1 MRTQILRLTDP
12 DRCPAAVSFDSPSRE
27 RALYRRI
34 LEVGIRTQLPEDER
48 RLIELC
54 CREGYTVGEAARL
67 LRVDRST
74 AFRRLCRAKEN
85 LRRFAGGCL
94 AVTAPERARPSKP
107 EKPLSSP
114 EKPFSGTDKSLS
126 ESEKQLSGTESS
138 CLFPAD
144 RVY

>member
-12 DRCPAAVSFDSPSRE
+12 DRCPAAVPSAGPSRE

-48 RLIELC
+48 RMVELC

-94 AVTAPERARPSKP
+94 AVTAPE
-107 EKPLSSP
+107 KPLSSP
-114 EKPFSGTDKSLS
+114 EKLFSGM
-126 ESEKQLSGTESS
+126 ENS
-138 CLFPAD
+138 CHFPAD

>member
-12 DRCPAAVSFDSPSRE
+12 DRCPAAVPSAGPSRE

-94 AVTAPERARPSKP
+94 AVTAPE
-107 EKPLSSP
+107 KPLS
-114 EKPFSGTDKSLS
+114 GTEKSLS
-126 ESEKQLSGTESS
+126 ESEKQLSGAEK
-138 CLFPAD
+138 
-144 RVY
+144 

>member
-85 LRRFAGGCL
+85 LRRFAGGCQMRGKRVPA
-94 AVTAPERARPSKP
+94 AVA
-107 EKPLSSP
+107 
-114 EKPFSGTDKSLS
+114 SLS
-126 ESEKQLSGTESS
+126 ESRAQAVSPAGWRGGLSLWSRGGE
-138 CLFPAD
+138 LQVAVPVGL
-144 RVY
+144 R

>member
-54 CREGYTVGEAARL
+54 CREGYTVG
-67 LRVDRST
+67 
-74 AFRRLCRAKEN
+74 
-85 LRRFAGGCL
+85 
-94 AVTAPERARPSKP
+94 
-107 EKPLSSP
+107 
-114 EKPFSGTDKSLS
+114 
-126 ESEKQLSGTESS
+126 
-138 CLFPAD
+138 
-144 RVY
+144 

>member
-67 LRVDRST
+67 LRVERST

-94 AVTAPERARPSKP
+94 AVTAPEKP
-107 EKPLSSP
+107 FSGT
-114 EKPFSGTDKSLS
+114 EKPFSGTEKPFSGT
-126 ESEKQLSGTESS
+126 EKQLSGTEKQLSGSESS
-138 CLFPAD
+138 CHFPAD

>member
-107 EKPLSSP
+107 EKTA
-114 EKPFSGTDKSLS
+114 FISGKTVFRYGKIAFRIG
-126 ESEKQLSGTESS
+126 KQLSGTESS

>member
-12 DRCPAAVSFDSPSRE
+12 DRCPAAVPSAGPSRE

-48 RLIELC
+48 RMVELC

-94 AVTAPERARPSKP
+94 AVTAPEKQ
-107 EKPLSSP
+107 LSAP
-114 EKPFSGTDKSLS
+114 EKPFSGAEKPFSDS
-126 ESEKQLSGTESS
+126 ENS
-138 CLFPAD
+138 CHFPAD

>member
-12 DRCPAAVSFDSPSRE
+12 DRCPAAVPSAGPSRE

-48 RLIELC
+48 RMVELC

-94 AVTAPERARPSKP
+94 AVTGA

-114 EKPFSGTDKSLS
+114 EKPLSGT
-126 ESEKQLSGTESS
+126 EKQLSGTESS
-138 CLFPAD
+138 CHFPAD
-144 RVY
+144 RG

>member
-12 DRCPAAVSFDSPSRE
+12 DRCPAAVPSAGPSRE

-48 RLIELC
+48 RMVELC

-94 AVTAPERARPSKP
+94 AVTAPEKSLSAP
-107 EKPLSSP
+107 EKPSSTL
-114 EKPFSGTDKSLS
+114 EN
-126 ESEKQLSGTESS
+126 S
-138 CLFPAD
+138 CHFPAD

>member
-12 DRCPAAVSFDSPSRE
+12 DRCPAAVPSAGPSRE

-94 AVTAPERARPSKP
+94 AVTAPE
-107 EKPLSSP
+107 KPLSAP
-114 EKPFSGTDKSLS
+114 EKPFSGTEKSLS

-138 CLFPAD
+138 CHFPAD